1 MDEALSSK
9 YSTKNNTSAASN
21 HDKSTSI
28 PKESEHGAAASQQQF
43 GQLTKMSPIKLI
55 SYSKL
60 QQPQKFIHWVTFESV
75 LIDKEPAAEV
85 KVDRK
90 QGSRSLGKSRL
101 PSTTRQK
108 HELATD
114 CWSKR

>member
-28 PKESEHGAAASQQQF
+28 PKKSEHGAAASQQQF
-43 GQLTKMSPIKLI
+43 GQPTKMSPIKLS

-75 LIDKEPAAEV
+75 LMDNEPAAEV

-90 QGSRSLGKSRL
+90 QQGKRKKG
-101 PSTTRQK
+101 QFQ
-108 HELATD
+108 
-114 CWSKR
+114 

>member
-28 PKESEHGAAASQQQF
+28 PEESEHGAAASQQQF
-43 GQLTKMSPIKLI
+43 GQPMKMSPIKLS

-60 QQPQKFIHWVTFESV
+60 QQPQKLIHWVTFESV
-75 LIDKEPAAEV
+75 LMDNEPAAEI
-85 KVDRK
+85 KVNRE
-90 QGSRSLGKSRL
+90 QQGKSKKD
-101 PSTTRQK
+101 QIQ
-108 HELATD
+108 
-114 CWSKR
+114 